1 MYLFHCKIKIY
12 NRYFTV
18 AIQDSWNTTGCEQF
32 SSILLML
39 ISMNIKKTVKMGQR
53 CLTS

>member
-1 MYLFHCKIKIY
+1 
-12 NRYFTV
+12 V
-18 AIQDSWNTTGCEQF
+18 VIQGSRNTSNYEQF

-39 ISMNIKKTVKMGQR
+39 ISMNIKKTVNMGQH

>member
-1 MYLFHCKIKIY
+1 MYLFHCGIKIY
-12 NRYFTV
+12 NRCFTV
-18 AIQDSWNTTGCEQF
+18 DVQGSWNSTDCDQF